1 MNILKEINKSFS
13 VGRMP
18 GVVMDVGDAYRRNV
32 EKLKKEEEVKK
43 SRLIDFG
50 DWPNFPDYELP
61 KLLKAVYR
69 LMDELDN
76 KDIPFIGINVG
87 VDFNQPLLIIH
98 MDRGTRGLEF
108 AEDIPEEIMKLK
120 VITVIDGKF
129 KFV

>member
-1 MNILKEINKSFS
+1 MNILKETNKSFS
-13 VGRMP
+13 VGKMP

-61 KLLKAVYR
+61 KLLKVVYR
-69 LMDELDN
+69 LMDELDS
-76 KDIPFIGINVG
+76 KDIPFIGVNVG

-98 MDRGTRGLEF
+98 MDRGTRGLDF

-129 KFV
+129 VFV

>member
-1 MNILKEINKSFS
+1 MNILKETNKSFS
-13 VGRMP
+13 VGKMP

-61 KLLKAVYR
+61 KLLKVVYR
-69 LMDELDN
+69 LMDELDS
-76 KDIPFIGINVG
+76 KDIPFIGVNVG

-129 KFV
+129 VFV

>member
-1 MNILKEINKSFS
+1 MNILKETNKSFS

-18 GVVMDVGDAYRRNV
+18 GVVMDVGEAYRRNV

-50 DWPNFPDYELP
+50 YWPNFPDYELP
-61 KLLKAVYR
+61 KLLKVVYR

-76 KDIPFIGINVG
+76 RDIPFIGINVG

-108 AEDIPEEIMKLK
+108 AEEMPEEIMKLK

-129 KFV
+129 RFV